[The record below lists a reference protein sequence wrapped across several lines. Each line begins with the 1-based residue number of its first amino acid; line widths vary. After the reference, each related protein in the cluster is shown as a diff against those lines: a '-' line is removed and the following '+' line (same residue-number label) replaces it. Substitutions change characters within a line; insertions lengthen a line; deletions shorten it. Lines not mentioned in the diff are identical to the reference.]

1 MDSAG
6 GDSPGRA
13 ESRWSTDNPGNRAIH
28 DDRSARLVAAA
39 RRAGTWPV
47 PGSRPLLDLGCGSGE
62 GQRDL
67 IGAGLLA
74 VLRVGVDRSGRRLG
88 QARLRSPGLRP
99 VRGDGVALPFAT
111 GAFDAVSAFTVFSS
125 IPAARRAE
133 VAAEVGRV
141 LAPGGIVLWYDMRLP
156 SPGNAATNP
165 VPRKEVAALF
175 PGFGADLE
183 PATVLPP
190 LVRRLGPLTSALY
203 PMLAHVPGLST
214 HLVGV
219 LQRP

>member
-1 MDSAG
+1 MDSG
-6 GDSPGRA
+6 GGKSPGGA

-28 DDRSARLVAAA
+28 DDRSSRLVAAA
-39 RRAGTWPV
+39 LRAGAWPV
-47 PGSRPLLDLGCGSGE
+47 PGTRPLLDLGCGGGE

-67 IGAGLLA
+67 VGAGLRA
-74 VLRVGVDRSGRRLG
+74 ALRVGVDLSGRRLG
-88 QARLRSPGLRP
+88 HARLRSPGLQP

-111 GAFDAVSAFTVFSS
+111 AAFDAVSAFTVFSS

-141 LAPGGIVLWYDMRLP
+141 LAPGGVVLWYDMRLA
-156 SPGNAATNP
+156 SPRNADTHP
-165 VPRKEVAALF
+165 VPRKEVVALF
-175 PGFGADLE
+175 PGFGVDLG

-190 LVRRLGPLTSALY
+190 LVRRLGPLTSTLY
-203 PMLAHVPGLST
+203 PALAHVPGLST